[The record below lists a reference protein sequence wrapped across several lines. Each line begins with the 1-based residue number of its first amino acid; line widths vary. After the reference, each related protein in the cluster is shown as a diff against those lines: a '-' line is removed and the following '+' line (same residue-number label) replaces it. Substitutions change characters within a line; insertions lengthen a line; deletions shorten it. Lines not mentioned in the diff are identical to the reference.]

1 MAGPSSHY
9 NFEEDY
15 MTCKSDDTFHS
26 THSIPRT
33 SRFAHPDVFEKNRSR
48 IPGRCYLMGLHGDM
62 QAGKSLKT
70 SMLIASIFEDKEKN
84 LENLEKKTENS
95 ILVIYITQSS
105 SVDAVNQV
113 IANIVEIEEVTK
125 NVEKENIVT
134 SEEMVDGKID
144 SSKNAIIVAFHDS
157 RKEKKI
163 IDYYSKTIEKWS
175 DVFVVIDEIDQGDL
189 PGLDKRI
196 SFSKTLYDMAMPYNV
211 AFRILTITASIA
223 NLINLMSHQQ
233 TVFKTNRLNDE
244 IGLNKK
250 KFDLYFVKPSEDYVG
265 VKYFIQNTRFIDLI
279 MPEKKEFK
287 TAKAYNEAVRETFYT
302 MIEDIKPENKKY
314 ALISPSF
321 YQNDHDA
328 CAMKML
334 EIGFNAA
341 IKWNAA
347 NLKGYDAY
355 YIGEN
360 GEVKSW
366 FIPTQKIE
374 KDADIGKLK
383 ILEIPTINARGRYVT
398 ERIETGI
405 NSSKNISPVEYI
417 QSIFSE
423 DIPSDHPKVNKFRKL
438 ALAMN
443 IPEDFPEVLKLAL
456 VGGTKFDRG
465 ANFQEPSTYLAPTLY
480 ALMNKTSNTQRG
492 AVISQKVG
500 RMFGNTKK
508 VYEKYGTM
516 PLILTTKEIF
526 EAVVANDL
534 CLDDIRDVYNMYE
547 KKDMTKNIK
556 AKYNLIDNQDWYN
569 YEKKA
574 KKGVKKLIEAYEF
587 LQKQAQ
593 AEEEEV
599 EEEVEEDEEEE
610 EMQKIKTYIGKW
622 EDELKKE
629 NPNKISLIYRCVKTR
644 NIVSK
649 ERIIQILTDTGSIS
663 PGLYYSYLTR
673 YDKTTNKF
681 MGLVFKK
688 SSDNGSIVFTEN
700 ALKVV
705 NQL

>member
-1 MAGPSSHY
+1 
-9 NFEEDY
+9 
-15 MTCKSDDTFHS
+15 
-26 THSIPRT
+26 
-33 SRFAHPDVFEKNRSR
+33 
-48 IPGRCYLMGLHGDM
+48 
-62 QAGKSLKT
+62 
-70 SMLIASIFEDKEKN
+70 
-84 LENLEKKTENS
+84 
-95 ILVIYITQSS
+95 
-105 SVDAVNQV
+105 
-113 IANIVEIEEVTK
+113 
-125 NVEKENIVT
+125 
-134 SEEMVDGKID
+134 
-144 SSKNAIIVAFHDS
+144 
-157 RKEKKI
+157 
-163 IDYYSKTIEKWS
+163 
-175 DVFVVIDEIDQGDL
+175 
-189 PGLDKRI
+189 
-196 SFSKTLYDMAMPYNV
+196 
-211 AFRILTITASIA
+211 
-223 NLINLMSHQQ
+223 
-233 TVFKTNRLNDE
+233 VFKTNRLNDD

-250 KFDLYFVKPSEDYVG
+250 RFDLYFVKPSENYVG
-265 VKYFIQNTRFIDLI
+265 VKYFIQNTRFIDMV

-287 TAKAYNEAVRETFYT
+287 TAKAYNEAVRETFYD

-334 EIGFNAA
+334 EIGFNVA

-374 KDADIGKLK
+374 KDSDSGRLK

-534 CLDDIRDVYNMYE
+534 CLDDIRDAHNMNE
-547 KKDMTKNIK
+547 KRDITKNVK
-556 AKYNLIDNQDWYN
+556 AKYDLIDNRDWLN

-574 KKGVKKLIEAYEF
+574 KKNVKKLSEAYEF
-587 LQKQAQ
+587 LKAQAQ
-593 AEEEEV
+593 AEEA
-599 EEEVEEDEEEE
+599 EEEGEDDEDEEEE
-610 EMQKIKTYIGKW
+610 KVDDIFEEISVQINDDFIQRIHGFYENKTTVLSRILHCLKNHEKDISIDEFHQEMTRQFGYTESIGNIK
-622 EDELKKE
+622 
-629 NPNKISLIYRCVKTR
+629 SLLRNGGSGTKAKYAGYWNVR
-644 NIVSK
+644 NISNIGRVYMPK
-649 ERIIQILTDTGSIS
+649 IIKNILD
-663 PGLYYSYLTR
+663 
-673 YDKTTNKF
+673 
-681 MGLVFKK
+681 
-688 SSDNGSIVFTEN
+688 
-700 ALKVV
+700 
-705 NQL
+705 